1 MAGIRA
7 ARRIQIG
14 KESTQGTKV
23 DATTI
28 WRGIGTIQ
36 DNLET
41 VFPPEDIGILTGTD
55 RQYIP
60 KVEAQLTLE
69 STEATFEQLPYLFEM
84 GIRSV
89 TPTTDSD
96 SAGVYTYNMVCAS
109 TDILSSTD
117 LAVYTF
123 EGGDNQQEEE
133 FAFGFVKSITLS
145 GSAGAALMMSAE
157 VVGRQVEPGTFTSAV
172 AIPTVEEI
180 LFSKGTLSLD
190 TTATYPAT
198 TAVSNTL
205 LAMDL
210 NITTGWTQVYAAD
223 GQLYFSFIKPVMPEV
238 VLTVTF
244 EHNTSSVAEKAFWR
258 AGTARSLSVSFAG
271 STGKTF
277 VASMVG
283 KWESFDKLGEQDGND
298 IVRGT
303 FRARYNSTAAAMFRA
318 VVQNG
323 LASLP

>member
-55 RQYIP
+55 RLYIP

-145 GSAGAALMMSAE
+145 GSASGALMMSAE

-238 VLTVTF
+238 VMTVTF

>member
-14 KESTQGTKV
+14 KEDPQGTKV

-55 RQYIP
+55 RLYIP

-89 TPTTDSD
+89 TPTTDAD

-145 GSAGAALMMSAE
+145 GSAGGALMMSAE
-157 VVGRQVEPGTFTSAV
+157 VVGRQVEPGAFTSAV

-190 TTATYPAT
+190 TTAVYPST

-283 KWESFDKLGEQDGND
+283 KWEKFDKLGEQDGND
-298 IVRGT
+298 IVQGT

>member
-14 KESTQGTKV
+14 KEDPQGTKV

-55 RQYIP
+55 RLYIP

-89 TPTTDSD
+89 TPTTDAD

-145 GSAGAALMMSAE
+145 GSAGGALMMSAE
-157 VVGRQVEPGTFTSAV
+157 VVGRQVEPGAFTSAV

-190 TTATYPAT
+190 TTAVYPST

-258 AGTARSLSVSFAG
+258 AGTARSLSVSFPG